1 MINFFYT
8 VVFLVLAG
16 PVASEV
22 SFARLLQEESFSKDR
37 FFGGLEINLKLSQG
51 VPYKMSFLK
60 EPISLIIDF
69 SIVRF
74 DQIDLRKL
82 NRSKNIKL
90 IKFEELDSKW
100 SRLSIQFKDYWDI
113 ESTEMRIDQSDG
125 SALISILLKSVSED
139 FFKSNNVNG
148 NNILKSKNSK
158 VTEKSSV
165 IENNEFVVVLDP
177 GHGGKDPGAEAGGYR
192 ESNLMLEL
200 AAAVKESLIRNTNF
214 EVILT
219 RNEDVFLSLEDR
231 ITIAAQSGAD
241 LFISL
246 HADAVIEGEASGT
259 TVYLLSENATDKMS
273 AQLASRHDRSEILR
287 DVDLSGI
294 DSQVASVLIDMARQE
309 TKPRNE
315 AVASFILQVF
325 KEKITEL
332 SSQPLRYAA
341 FSVLK
346 SPDIPSILIEAGFM
360 STSSDLQNL
369 ITPQWRVEF
378 ADALSEAISRWQI
391 KDKQQKFLKK
401 E

>member
-8 VVFLVLAG
+8 LFFLVLAG
-16 PVASEV
+16 PATSEV
-22 SFARLLQEESFSKDR
+22 SFAKLIQEGSFAKDR
-37 FFGGLEINLKLSQG
+37 FFGGLEINLRLSQG
-51 VPYKMSFLK
+51 VPYKIRFL
-60 EPISLIIDF
+60 EDPISLIIDF
-69 SIVRF
+69 NILNF
-74 DQIDLRKL
+74 NEIDPQKL
-82 NRSKNIKL
+82 NLSKNVKS

-100 SRLSIQFKDYWDI
+100 SRLSIEFQDYWDI
-113 ESTEMRIDQSDG
+113 ENTEMKIGPDNS
-125 SALISILLKSVSED
+125 SAIISIILEPISKEVFRTRNNNNNFLKSND
-139 FFKSNNVNG
+139 
-148 NNILKSKNSK
+148 SKEIK
-158 VTEKSSV
+158 KSSV
-165 IENNEFVVVLDP
+165 NKNSEFVVVLDP

-200 AAAVKESLIRNTNF
+200 AVAVKESLIRNTEF
-214 EVILT
+214 KVILT

-231 ITIAAQSGAD
+231 ITIATQSGAD

-259 TVYLLSENATDKMS
+259 TVYLLNENATDKMS

-287 DVDLSGI
+287 DVDLSGL

-309 TKPRNE
+309 TKPRTE

-325 KEKITEL
+325 EQKITEL
-332 SSQPLRYAA
+332 SSKPLRYAA

-360 STSSDLQNL
+360 STSSNLQNL

-378 ADALSEAISRWQI
+378 ADALSEAISRWQR
-391 KDKQQKFLKK
+391 KDKQRKFLQQ
-401 E
+401 

>member
-1 MINFFYT
+1 MKNFFYT
-8 VVFLVLAG
+8 LVFLILAS

-22 SFARLLQEESFSKDR
+22 SFARLLNEGSFAKDR
-37 FFGGLEINLKLSQG
+37 FFGGLEINLKLTQG
-51 VPYKMSFLK
+51 VPYKMNLLE

-69 SIVRF
+69 STVRF
-74 DQIDLRKL
+74 DEIDLRKL
-82 NRSKNIKL
+82 NRSKNIEL
-90 IKFEELDSKW
+90 IKVEELDSKW
-100 SRLSIQFKDYWDI
+100 SRLSIQFKDYWNI
-113 ESTEMRIDQSDG
+113 ENTEMRINPSDG
-125 SALISILLKSVSED
+125 SAIISILLKSVSED
-139 FFKSNNVNG
+139 IFKSKNVISTS
-148 NNILKSKNSK
+148 ILKSKNLE
-158 VTEKSSV
+158 VIAKSPV
-165 IENNEFVVVLDP
+165 IKNNEFVVVLDP

-200 AAAVKESLIRNTNF
+200 ALAVKESLIRNTDF
-214 EVILT
+214 KVILT
-219 RNEDVFLSLEDR
+219 RNEDVFLSLDDR
-231 ITIAAQSGAD
+231 ITIATQSGAD

-294 DSQVASVLIDMARQE
+294 DSQVASVLIDIARQE
-309 TKPRNE
+309 TKPRNK

-325 KEKITEL
+325 KEQITEL

-369 ITPQWRVEF
+369 ITPKWRIEF

-391 KDKQQKFLKK
+391 KDKQ
-401 E
+401 

>member
-1 MINFFYT
+1 MCIRD
-8 VVFLVLAG
+8 
-16 PVASEV
+16 
-22 SFARLLQEESFSKDR
+22 SFW
-37 FFGGLEINLKLSQG
+37 
-51 VPYKMSFLK
+51 
-60 EPISLIIDF
+60 
-69 SIVRF
+69 
-74 DQIDLRKL
+74 
-82 NRSKNIKL
+82 NI
-90 IKFEELDSKW
+90 EN
-100 SRLSIQFKDYWDI
+100 
-113 ESTEMRIDQSDG
+113 TEMRIDPNDS
-125 SALISILLKSVSED
+125 SATISILLKSVSED
-139 FFKSNNVNG
+139 VFKSENVNSK
-148 NNILKSKNSK
+148 NFLKSENSEQK
-158 VTEKSSV
+158 EKSAV
-165 IENNEFVVVLDP
+165 IENKEFVVVLDP
-177 GHGGKDPGAEAGGYR
+177 GHGGKDPGAEASGYR

-200 AAAVKESLIRNTNF
+200 AAAVKESLIRNTEF
-214 EVILT
+214 KVVLT
-219 RNEDVFLSLEDR
+219 RTEDIFLSLEDR

-294 DSQVASVLIDMARQE
+294 DSQVASVLIEMARQE

-369 ITPQWRVEF
+369 ITPQWQVEF

>member
-8 VVFLVLAG
+8 VAFLILAG
-16 PVASEV
+16 PAASEV
-22 SFARLLQEESFSKDR
+22 SFARLLNEDSFAQDR

-51 VPYKMSFLK
+51 VPYKMSFLE

-90 IKFEELDSKW
+90 IKVEELDSEW
-100 SRLSIQFKDYWDI
+100 SRLSIQFKDYWTIDN
-113 ESTEMRIDQSDG
+113 TEMRIDPSDG
-125 SALISILLKSVSED
+125 SAILSISLTSVSED
-139 FFKSNNVNG
+139 IFKSENSN
-148 NNILKSKNSK
+148 SKNSEQK
-158 VTEKSSV
+158 EKIAV
-165 IENNEFVVVLDP
+165 IENKEFVVVLDP
-177 GHGGKDPGAEAGGYR
+177 GHGGKDPGAEASGYR
-192 ESNLMLEL
+192 ESSLMLEL
-200 AAAVKESLIRNTNF
+200 AAAVKESLIRNTEF
-214 EVILT
+214 KVLLT

-231 ITIAAQSGAD
+231 ITIATQSGAD

-315 AVASFILQVF
+315 AIASFILQVF
-325 KEKITEL
+325 REQITKL

-360 STSSDLQNL
+360 STPSDLQNL
-369 ITPQWRVEF
+369 ITPKWRVEF

>member
-16 PVASEV
+16 PAASEV
-22 SFARLLQEESFSKDR
+22 SFARLLNEGSFSKDQ
-37 FFGGLEINLKLSQG
+37 FFGSLEINLKLSQG
-51 VPYKMSFLK
+51 VPYKISFL
-60 EPISLIIDF
+60 EDPISLIIDF
-69 SIVRF
+69 SIVSF
-74 DQIDLRKL
+74 DEIDPRKL

-125 SALISILLKSVSED
+125 SAIISILLKSVSED
-139 FFKSNNVNG
+139 FFKSNNLNG

-177 GHGGKDPGAEAGGYR
+177 GHGGKDPGAEAGGHR

-231 ITIAAQSGAD
+231 ITIAAKSGAD

-273 AQLASRHDRSEILR
+273 AQLASRHDRSKILR

-401 E
+401 D

>member
-1 MINFFYT
+1 MNFFIYAFF
-8 VVFLVLAG
+8 FLVSVNPA
-16 PVASEV
+16 ASEV
-22 SFARLLQEESFSKDR
+22 GFARLLYEDSFARDR
-37 FFGGLEINLKLSQG
+37 FFGGVEINLKLNQG
-51 VPYKMSFLK
+51 VPYKISFLK
-60 EPISLIIDF
+60 DPISLIIDF
-69 SIVRF
+69 NIVSF
-74 DQIDLRKL
+74 DEIDPQKL
-82 NRSKNIKL
+82 NRSKNIKS
-90 IKFEELDSKW
+90 IKFEELDTKW
-100 SRLSIQFKDYWDI
+100 SRLSVQFKDYWGI
-113 ESTEMRIDQSDG
+113 KNTEMTIDPKDG
-125 SALISILLKSVSED
+125 SAIISILLQSVSED
-139 FFKSNNVNG
+139 VFKSKNVNG
-148 NNILKSKNSK
+148 SNSVKRKNSK
-158 VTEKSSV
+158 VTEKTSAKKD
-165 IENNEFVVVLDP
+165 NEFVVVLDP
-177 GHGGKDPGAEAGGYR
+177 GHGGKDPGAESGGYR

-200 AAAVKESLIRNTNF
+200 ATAVKESLIRNNDF
-214 EVILT
+214 KVILT

-231 ITIAAQSGAD
+231 ITIATQSGAD

-259 TVYLLSENATDKMS
+259 TIYLLSEKATDKMS
-273 AQLASRHDRSEILR
+273 AQLASRHDRSEILK
-287 DVDLSGI
+287 DIDLSGI

-315 AVASFILQVF
+315 AVASSILQVF

-360 STSSDLQNL
+360 STSSNLQNL

-378 ADALSEAISRWQI
+378 ANALSEAISRWHR

>member
-8 VVFLVLAG
+8 VAFLILAG
-16 PVASEV
+16 PAASEV
-22 SFARLLQEESFSKDR
+22 SFARLLNEDSFVKDR
-37 FFGGLEINLKLSQG
+37 FFGSLEINLKLSQG
-51 VPYKMSFLK
+51 VPYKMSFVK

-90 IKFEELDSKW
+90 IKVEELDSEW
-100 SRLSIQFKDYWDI
+100 SRLSIQFKDYWTIDN
-113 ESTEMRIDQSDG
+113 TEMRIDPRDG
-125 SALISILLKSVSED
+125 SAILSISLKSVSED
-139 FFKSNNVNG
+139 IFKSENS
-148 NNILKSKNSK
+148 KSKNSEQK
-158 VTEKSSV
+158 EKIAV
-165 IENNEFVVVLDP
+165 IENKQFVVVLDP
-177 GHGGKDPGAEAGGYR
+177 GHGGKDPGAEASGYR
-192 ESNLMLEL
+192 EANLMLEL
-200 AAAVKESLIRNTNF
+200 AAAVKESLIRNTEF
-214 EVILT
+214 KVVLT

-231 ITIAAQSGAD
+231 ITIAKESGAD

-315 AVASFILQVF
+315 AIASFILQVF
-325 KEKITEL
+325 KEQITEL
-332 SSQPLRYAA
+332 SSHPLRYAA

-369 ITPQWRVEF
+369 ITPKWRIEF

>member
-8 VVFLVLAG
+8 VAFLILAG
-16 PVASEV
+16 PAASEV
-22 SFARLLQEESFSKDR
+22 SFARLLNEDSFVKDR
-37 FFGGLEINLKLSQG
+37 FFGSLEINLKLSQG
-51 VPYKMSFLK
+51 VPYKMSFVK

-90 IKFEELDSKW
+90 IKVEELDSEW
-100 SRLSIQFKDYWDI
+100 SRLSIQFKDYWTIDN
-113 ESTEMRIDQSDG
+113 TEMRIDPRDG
-125 SALISILLKSVSED
+125 SAILSISLKSVSED
-139 FFKSNNVNG
+139 IFKSENS
-148 NNILKSKNSK
+148 KSKNSEQK
-158 VTEKSSV
+158 EKIAV
-165 IENNEFVVVLDP
+165 IENKQFVVVLDP
-177 GHGGKDPGAEAGGYR
+177 GHGGKDPGAEASGYR
-192 ESNLMLEL
+192 EANLMLEL
-200 AAAVKESLIRNTNF
+200 AAAVKESLIRNTEF
-214 EVILT
+214 KVVLT

-231 ITIAAQSGAD
+231 ITIAKESGAD

-315 AVASFILQVF
+315 AIASFILQVF
-325 KEKITEL
+325 KEQITEL
-332 SSQPLRYAA
+332 SSKPLRYAA

-360 STSSDLQNL
+360 STPSDLQNL
-369 ITPQWRVEF
+369 TTPEWRVEF

-391 KDKQQKFLKK
+391 KDKQQKFLKGQ
-401 E
+401 

>member
-8 VVFLVLAG
+8 VAFLILAG
-16 PVASEV
+16 PAASEV
-22 SFARLLQEESFSKDR
+22 SFARLLNEDSFVKDR
-37 FFGGLEINLKLSQG
+37 FFGSLEINLKLSQG
-51 VPYKMSFLK
+51 VPYKMSFVK

-90 IKFEELDSKW
+90 IKVEELDSEW
-100 SRLSIQFKDYWDI
+100 SRLSIQFKDYWTIDN
-113 ESTEMRIDQSDG
+113 TEMRIDPRDG
-125 SALISILLKSVSED
+125 SAILSISLKSVSED
-139 FFKSNNVNG
+139 IFKSENS
-148 NNILKSKNSK
+148 KSKNSEQK
-158 VTEKSSV
+158 EKIAV
-165 IENNEFVVVLDP
+165 IENKQFVVVLDP
-177 GHGGKDPGAEAGGYR
+177 GHGGKDPGAEASGYR
-192 ESNLMLEL
+192 EANLMLEL
-200 AAAVKESLIRNTNF
+200 AAAVKESLIRNTEF
-214 EVILT
+214 KVVLT

-231 ITIAAQSGAD
+231 ITIAKQSGAD

-315 AVASFILQVF
+315 AIASFILQVF
-325 KEKITEL
+325 KEQITEL
-332 SSQPLRYAA
+332 SSKPLRYAA

-360 STSSDLQNL
+360 STPSDLQNL
-369 ITPQWRVEF
+369 TTPEWRVEF

-391 KDKQQKFLKK
+391 KDKQQKFLKG

>member
-8 VVFLVLAG
+8 LVILILAS
-16 PVASEV
+16 PAASEV
-22 SFARLLQEESFSKDR
+22 SFARLLNEGSFAKDR
-37 FFGGLEINLKLSQG
+37 FFGGLEINLKLTQG
-51 VPYKMSFLK
+51 VPYKIGFL
-60 EPISLIIDF
+60 EDPVSLIIDF
-69 SIVRF
+69 NIVKF
-74 DQIDLRKL
+74 DEIDPQKFIH
-82 NRSKNIKL
+82 SKNIKF

-100 SRLSIQFKDYWDI
+100 SRLSVQLKDYWDI
-113 ESTEMRIDQSDG
+113 ESTEMRVNPEDS
-125 SALISILLKSVSED
+125 SAIISVMLKSVTKNVFKSKNANFKNLLKS
-139 FFKSNNVNG
+139 NNPQANK
-148 NNILKSKNSK
+148 NSLDTKNSK
-158 VTEKSSV
+158 
-165 IENNEFVVVLDP
+165 FVVVLDP
-177 GHGGKDPGAEAGGYR
+177 GHGGKDPGAEAAGYR
-192 ESNLMLEL
+192 EADLMLEL
-200 AAAVKESLIRNTNF
+200 AVAVKESLIRNTDF

-219 RNEDVFLSLEDR
+219 RIEDVFLSLDDR
-231 ITIAAQSGAD
+231 ITIATQSGAD

-246 HADAVIEGEASGT
+246 HADAVIEGEARGT

-309 TKPRNE
+309 TKPRNQ

-325 KEKITEL
+325 KEQITEL

-369 ITPQWRVEF
+369 ITPKWRIEF
-378 ADALSEAISRWQI
+378 ADAISEAILRWQL
-391 KDKQQKFLKK
+391 KDKQ
-401 E
+401 

>member
-1 MINFFYT
+1 
-8 VVFLVLAG
+8 
-16 PVASEV
+16 
-22 SFARLLQEESFSKDR
+22 
-37 FFGGLEINLKLSQG
+37 
-51 VPYKMSFLK
+51 
-60 EPISLIIDF
+60 
-69 SIVRF
+69 
-74 DQIDLRKL
+74 
-82 NRSKNIKL
+82 
-90 IKFEELDSKW
+90 
-100 SRLSIQFKDYWDI
+100 
-113 ESTEMRIDQSDG
+113 MRIDPNDS
-125 SALISILLKSVSED
+125 SATISILLKSVSKD
-139 FFKSNNVNG
+139 VFKSENVNSK
-148 NNILKSKNSK
+148 NFLKSENSEQK
-158 VTEKSSV
+158 EKSAV
-165 IENNEFVVVLDP
+165 IENKEFVVVLDP
-177 GHGGKDPGAEAGGYR
+177 GHGGKDPGAEASGYR

-200 AAAVKESLIRNTNF
+200 AAAVKESLIRNTEF
-214 EVILT
+214 KVVLT
-219 RNEDVFLSLEDR
+219 RTEDIFLSLEDR

>member
-8 VVFLVLAG
+8 VVFLILAV
-16 PVASEV
+16 PAASEV
-22 SFARLLQEESFSKDR
+22 SFARLLNEDSFAKDR

-90 IKFEELDSKW
+90 IKVEELDSEW
-100 SRLSIQFKDYWDI
+100 SRLSIQFKDYWTIDN
-113 ESTEMRIDQSDG
+113 TEMRIDPSDG
-125 SALISILLKSVSED
+125 SAILSILLKSVSED
-139 FFKSNNVNG
+139 IFKSENLNG
-148 NNILKSKNSK
+148 KNFLKSENSEQK
-158 VTEKSSV
+158 EKIAV
-165 IENNEFVVVLDP
+165 IENKEFVVVLDP
-177 GHGGKDPGAEAGGYR
+177 GHGGKDPGAEASGYR

-200 AAAVKESLIRNTNF
+200 AAAVKESLIRNTEF
-214 EVILT
+214 EVVLT

-231 ITIAAQSGAD
+231 ITIATQSGAD

-315 AVASFILQVF
+315 AIASFILQVF
-325 KEKITEL
+325 KEQITEL

-360 STSSDLQNL
+360 STPSDLQNL
-369 ITPQWRVEF
+369 ITPKWRVEF